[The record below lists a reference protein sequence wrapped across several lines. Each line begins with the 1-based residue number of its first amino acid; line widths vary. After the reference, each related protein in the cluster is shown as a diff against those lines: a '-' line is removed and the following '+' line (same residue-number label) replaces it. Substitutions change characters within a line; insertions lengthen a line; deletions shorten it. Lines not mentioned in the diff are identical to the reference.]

1 MKIKACV
8 KFMLPVLL
16 LVFCTAPCRA
26 AVIAVNA
33 GHQAKSDLEKEP
45 IGPGSKILKYKVS
58 CGPRGVASGMPEHE
72 LNLLNAVLL
81 EKELAKRGHKV
92 IMVRQSS
99 DVNIS
104 NRERAAFALENGAEL
119 IINLHANARGARQP
133 KDTHG
138 AMTLCRSARN
148 SFNPALYPKERKLA
162 EAVQKGLCKA
172 TGAKNLGIVE
182 TDVMTGINWSSVPS
196 VIVEVGYMTNETE
209 DMLLQDE
216 KYRAK
221 AAFGIAEGIENYLR
235 SR

>member
-1 MKIKACV
+1 
-8 KFMLPVLL
+8 MLPVLIL
-16 LVFCTAPCRA
+16 AFCAAPCRA

-33 GHQAKSDLEKEP
+33 GHQAKADLEKEP
-45 IGPGSKILKYKVS
+45 IGPGSKIQKYRVS

-104 NRERAAFALENGAEL
+104 NRERVAFALENGAEL
-119 IINLHANARGARQP
+119 IINLHANARGTKQP

-138 AMTLCRSARN
+138 AMTLCRSVRN
-148 SFNPALYPKERKLA
+148 SFNPALYPEERKLA
-162 EAVQKGLCKA
+162 EAVQKELCKA
-172 TGAKNLGIVE
+172 TGAKNLGVVE

-216 KYRAK
+216 KYRVK
-221 AAFGIAEGIENYLR
+221 AAFGIAEGIENYLHGR
-235 SR
+235 